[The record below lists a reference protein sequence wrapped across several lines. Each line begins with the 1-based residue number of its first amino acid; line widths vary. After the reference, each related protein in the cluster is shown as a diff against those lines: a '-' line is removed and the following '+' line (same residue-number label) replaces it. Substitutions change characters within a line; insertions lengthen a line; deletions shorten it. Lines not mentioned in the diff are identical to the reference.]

1 MGRYCGLEFGANCV
15 RSSEISFSRPRRRSK
30 VSCCGGTSSGYCC
43 ECVKGSIVSHHRER
57 GYQRA
62 MKQPRKKKCLLPFLL
77 EQKQQKRIAA
87 RRARR
92 SLFCRGN
99 RIFLLSE
106 ALSVAVFLLIL
117 NSPCLASPDTQWD
130 YTSIN
135 IQTANAHAEDALSE
149 DDPSRKSL
157 DCTCRQHETQP
168 LHHHPSKQQQQSQG
182 GGARIFYLVLVHN
195 VPTMEEAIPLFR
207 ALRDPRHSVVFH
219 VDQKV
224 YKLMEQAGFTNSTIS
239 EESEVKENDKEDKHD
254 KEEEA
259 ATTAKERDEALQ
271 LQQALKA
278 LQSEIESCPCGSR
291 VLLDSVHSVKWSH
304 WSMNLPTLWGMKI
317 ATTHELFVNHWDV
330 FVNLS
335 GDTLPV
341 YTPHTMAHMMGL
353 FQVQNYNFVTSRS
366 CETGLLPTSVYD
378 FPSNWH
384 KRQHYTNQDKDPPP
398 LIKYTPPADA
408 AGGGVF
414 LSTKEQVLNVT
425 IHFGSQ
431 WVVLQRD
438 FVTHLAQELERPDSF
453 PCQFRDYLLRKGN
466 VMTDETFVPTVLMH
480 TAPYNTTTL
489 PRITKENNEET
500 VGEKK
505 EYQGSL
511 IYHDGDELLP
521 FPLPPIYTLRYE
533 RMDEKYPSPLRD
545 YYPTHPRYE
554 VPQNMSTKLYQW
566 KHNLQLPPEP
576 HIWGPYYLGIYD
588 LAAIR
593 DSGALFLRKVSRHVD
608 PNLNILLPVD
618 APYQIP
624 PIGWPAGGV
633 QASVVPDWE
642 SEKHALMKL
651 AYLKAKKKGVKIPKH
666 IQEEFEEKNEGEE
679 KEPGDREN
687 EPGDSD
693 SGQDSEGLSRH
704 AEPDRDAREHLP
716 TPKEP

>member
-1 MGRYCGLEFGANCV
+1 MGRYSGLESGADCV
-15 RSSEISFSRPRRRSK
+15 QSNEFISSYSRRRIIILW
-30 VSCCGGTSSGYCC
+30 GGNSSGCCC
-43 ECVKGSIVSHHRER
+43 ECVEGNGFSRHLRR
-57 GYQRA
+57 GCHA
-62 MKQPRKKKCLLPFLL
+62 RKNCFLHPFLL
-77 EQKQQKRIAA
+77 EQKQKNRIAA
-87 RRARR
+87 KRARSVLR
-92 SLFCRGN
+92 CGVSRTT
-99 RIFLLSE
+99 LLS
-106 ALSVAVFLLIL
+106 ALSAAILLL
-117 NSPCLASPDTQWD
+117 VSRSSCMASPEDQWD

-149 DDPSRKSL
+149 GDPSRKSL

-168 LHHHPSKQQQQSQG
+168 VRHHPSKQQQQHQSQG

-224 YKLMEQAGFTNSTIS
+224 YTLMEQAGFGNNTIGR
-239 EESEVKENDKEDKHD
+239 ESEVQENTEEDNHD
-254 KEEEA
+254 TEEEA
-259 ATTAKERDEALQ
+259 AKTAKELDEALR

-278 LQSEIESCPCGSR
+278 LQTEIESCPCGSR

-353 FQVQNYNFVTSRS
+353 FQAQNYNFVTSRS

-398 LIKYTPPADA
+398 LIRYSPPADA

-414 LSTKEQVLNVT
+414 LSTKAQFLNVT

-438 FVTHLAQELERPDSF
+438 FVAHLVQELERPDSF
-453 PCQFRDYLLRKGN
+453 PCQFRDYLLRKGK

-489 PRITKENNEET
+489 PRITADNTDET
-500 VGEKK
+500 DDEKK

-511 IYHDGDELLP
+511 IYHDDDKLLP

-545 YYPTHPRYE
+545 YYPTRPRYE
-554 VPQNMSTKLYQW
+554 VPHNMSTQLYQW

-608 PNLNILLPVD
+608 PNLNVLLPVD

-624 PIGWPAGGV
+624 PIGWPTGGV

-666 IQEEFEEKNEGEE
+666 IQEEFEEEIEGNE
-679 KEPGDREN
+679 KEPDDHETARK
-687 EPGDSD
+687 SD
-693 SGQDSEGLSRH
+693 SGEDTEGLSRH
-704 AEPDRDAREHLP
+704 TELV
-716 TPKEP
+716 